1 MRRIVLP
8 QPPNPSGMKMGD
20 WQQATYR
27 WMNQVKGVLE
37 DASRTNDAP
46 LGQAFLATNFTT
58 NTVITGTSTGTDVSN
73 FLASLIAAMTA
84 RGLVSPTIS
93 RSGTI

>member
-1 MRRIVLP
+1 MKRVVLP

-27 WMNQVKGVLE
+27 WMNQVKGALE
-37 DASRTNDAP
+37 DASRTNDTP
-46 LGQAFLATNFTT
+46 LGQPFLATNFTT
-58 NTVITGTSTGTDVSN
+58 NTVVTGTTTGTDLSN
-73 FLASLIAAMTA
+73 ALASLIAAMTA
-84 RGLVSPTIS
+84 RGLVSPIIS